1 MITVVLGLL
10 FAYAFAVELISTGS
24 TVALD
29 GVPYYIPS
37 TPYVRIPNFQSQI
50 LAGKGSGFGGI
61 VPVTVVKASSA
72 TFTLAQL
79 DQTLATYGTED
90 DVWQE
95 SFLSGRRNSTLWEC
109 AESYALGLFSL
120 YRGREVAEFSSYIHP
135 I

>member
-1 MITVVLGLL
+1 MIAFFLGL
-10 FAYAFAVELISTGS
+10 FCAYALAVELTSTGS
-24 TVALD
+24 TATLD

-37 TPYVRIPNFQSQI
+37 TPYAKIPNFSSQI

-79 DQTLATYGTED
+79 DQTITTYGIED

-95 SFLSGRRNSTLWEC
+95 SFLSGRQAQVFADLQRI
-109 AESYALGLFSL
+109 ALQPDF
-120 YRGREVAEFSSYIHP
+120 P
-135 I
+135 